1 MGMLSNRSTTKA
13 TDSDVTP
20 RYLEATKSHMRSV
33 NASRGDRDRFSE
45 SKLETIKELRS
56 KKRGKKV
63 KDAKDEMGDGSEVQV

>member
-1 MGMLSNRSTTKA
+1 
-13 TDSDVTP
+13 
-20 RYLEATKSHMRSV
+20 MRSV

-63 KDAKDEMGDGSEVQV
+63 KDSKDEMGDGSEVQV